1 MDDTLLRLFRFGVS
15 SHATIYIYALCLSR
29 TLSGVDTSGG
39 HLNAPLA
46 TLAGSGAAVEAF
58 EGRSTVQG
66 SSLSAVSAPD
76 LDPDLSAVY
85 SSLLN
90 AAQSLLLE
98 RQRFARQFGLSGFD
112 QFGGARQIN
121 EVLGYPSAFSLE
133 DFRDR
138 FENGGI
144 ARRIILM
151 APEAMGWAKI
161 SIVENR
167 NLKKKTKLESE
178 WQSLAKR
185 LSVGN
190 VFKRA
195 DIQAGIGEYSVI
207 YIGVKE
213 KIGSNATGAA
223 EVLMQ
228 EMPRLNGADD
238 IVFLRPL
245 PQDQATITEFVGDS
259 SDDRV
264 DDPRYGLPK
273 YYNIQLSRMHRHVTG
288 TTSGALNSAQRK
300 VHWSR
305 IIHVTHEPLDN
316 EIYTTPELQPIW
328 HYLCDLDKLAGGGS
342 EIFWKQALQKVLF
355 DLDKDIGPDGSSIA
369 GTVSGAPIDPKK
381 LAAFQESKEKLK
393 IELEE
398 MANNLRQYVLSRGVT
413 PKTIGAAAP
422 DFANNVKTIIGLI
435 AATKNKPQRKL
446 MGSERGHLASTQ
458 DEKSDNDTIAARQD
472 EFGSA
477 VVRDFVDRL
486 IKYNGLP
493 AAKDEYNIEW
503 PTEDEMDE
511 LNKARLVNLLT
522 LANLNQFKADG
533 TIIKT
538 SDEIRDSVYGAEP
551 LVMKDNT
558 QLKPPAND
566 PNVDPN
572 ADPASGITTNEQHK
586 FSSTQLDFSE
596 PLRSAVLSLGL
607 SISDEDLATDGR
619 ETNPHVTVKYGIETD
634 NATVVA
640 ALIKDFGS
648 ITLSL
653 GESDV
658 FESDEFDVVYLSVDS
673 PDLVRLNSLISTTLK
688 VTDTHDDYIPHVT
701 LAYVESGKGINYK
714 GLVLARDQSSVTISA
729 LVFSASDGITT
740 EIPLI

>member
-1 MDDTLLRLFRFGVS
+1 
-15 SHATIYIYALCLSR
+15 
-29 TLSGVDTSGG
+29 
-39 HLNAPLA
+39 
-46 TLAGSGAAVEAF
+46 VETPD
-58 EGRSTVQG
+58 EGRSALLGAQEG
-66 SSLSAVSAPD
+66 SSAGLVASTGLAVSSGSMPSDSVSLSSSSISSDTITGSSA
-76 LDPDLSAVY
+76 LDADLSAAY

-98 RQRFARQFGLSGFD
+98 RQRFARRLGLSGFD

-121 EVLGYPSAFSLE
+121 EVLGYPSAFSIE

-151 APEAMGWAKI
+151 APEAMGWSKV

-167 NLKKKTKLESE
+167 ELKKKTKLESAWE
-178 WQSLAKR
+178 TLSKR
-185 LSVGN
+185 LNIGN

-228 EMPRLNGADD
+228 EMPRLNSTDD

-245 PQDQATITEFVGDS
+245 PQDQALITEFVGDS

-273 YYNIQLSRMHRHVTG
+273 YYNIQLSRSHRHVTG
-288 TTSGALNSAQRK
+288 ATSGALNSTQRK

-305 IIHVTHEPLDN
+305 VIHVTHEPLDN
-316 EIYTTPELQPIW
+316 EIYSTPELQPIW

-355 DLDKDIGPDGSSIA
+355 DLDKDIGPDGSSIS
-369 GTVSGAPIDPKK
+369 GTTTGAPIDPKK

-413 PKTIGAAAP
+413 PKTIDATAP

-446 MGSERGHLASTQ
+446 LGSERGHLASTQ

-472 EFGSA
+472 EFGNA

-486 IKYNGLP
+486 IRYNGLP
-493 AAKDEYNIEW
+493 VAKDEYNIEW
-503 PTEDEMDE
+503 PTEDEMSE
-511 LNKARLVNLLT
+511 LDKAKLVNLLT
-522 LANLNQFKADG
+522 LANLNQFRADG

-538 SDEIRDSVYGAEP
+538 NNEIRDSVYDDEP
-551 LVMKDNT
+551 LVILNPNNT
-558 QLKPPAND
+558 SNDLAND
-566 PNVDPN
+566 LNVDPN
-572 ADPASGITTNEQHK
+572 ADSIDPRAT
-586 FSSTQLDFSE
+586 
-596 PLRSAVLSLGL
+596 LGADTE
-607 SISDEDLATDGR
+607 SI
-619 ETNPHVTVKYGIETD
+619 
-634 NATVVA
+634 
-640 ALIKDFGS
+640 
-648 ITLSL
+648 
-653 GESDV
+653 
-658 FESDEFDVVYLSVDS
+658 
-673 PDLVRLNSLISTTLK
+673 
-688 VTDTHDDYIPHVT
+688 
-701 LAYVESGKGINYK
+701 
-714 GLVLARDQSSVTISA
+714 Q
-729 LVFSASDGITT
+729 
-740 EIPLI
+740 